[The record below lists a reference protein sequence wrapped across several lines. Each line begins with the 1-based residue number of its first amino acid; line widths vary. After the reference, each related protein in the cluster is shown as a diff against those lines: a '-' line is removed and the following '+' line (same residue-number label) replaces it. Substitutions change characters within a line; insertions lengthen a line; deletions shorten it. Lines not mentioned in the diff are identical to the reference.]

1 MFPVSMDG
9 PFLVLLCST
18 VDGVKTESDQ
28 NLTIGGGLSLLHLF
42 KFVFSEYDLPHIYIV
57 IYICIYMHMYAY
69 ICIHCILYTIVYRY
83 SSYIPK
89 VLMM

>member
-42 KFVFSEYDLPHIYIV
+42 KFVFSEYDPPHIYIV
-57 IYICIYMHMYAY
+57 IYICICMHIYAY
-69 ICIHCILYTIVYRY
+69 IAYCIQLFIDTHHIYLRF
-83 SSYIPK
+83 
-89 VLMM
+89 